1 MDQSGG
7 LTMRYKLRRH
17 ERNGDI
23 YEHKT
28 NDPLTA
34 MSQFLQWLRLPR
46 TKWIDIMVMD
56 AQGYYSHMDY
66 DGLEA
71 IVRSLIED
79 KRLKKG

>member
-1 MDQSGG
+1 
-7 LTMRYKLRRH
+7 MRYKLRRH
-17 ERNGDI
+17 TSMGDI

-46 TKWIDIMVMD
+46 TKWVDIMEMD
-56 AQGYYSHMDY
+56 AQGYYIHMDY

-71 IVRSLIED
+71 VVRSIIDD